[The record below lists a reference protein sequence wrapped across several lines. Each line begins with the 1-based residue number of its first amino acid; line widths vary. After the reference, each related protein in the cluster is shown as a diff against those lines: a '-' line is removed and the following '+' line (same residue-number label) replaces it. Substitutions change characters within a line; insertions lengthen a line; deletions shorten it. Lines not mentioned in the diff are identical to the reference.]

1 MSSTD
6 LLKTF
11 VKPAKFMKT
20 KRCFQVLTLEKTAS
34 I

>member
-6 LLKTF
+6 LLKTS

-20 KRCFQVLTLEKTAS
+20 KRCFQVLTLDVFAS
-34 I
+34 L